1 MKNKIFYA
9 LVIFSLSAWG
19 FIQAQD
25 QGQGQDQEVP
35 PEGYQQEEQFPP
47 PEYIPTAEL
56 PPEANQETLLP
67 PEAALSMPEQPPV
80 QATGPAPSQIS
91 VSEVGGQNKISL
103 DIKGM
108 DVVDVLKMLATRA
121 GLNIAVGRNVTGR
134 VTLFLKD
141 MDVWDAFEIILLAN
155 DLAYEKKGDIINV
168 MTQRDYELQY
178 GERYKDKKEAK
189 VIPLKYAKAA
199 DLSRALNQIK
209 SNIGRIVVD
218 EASNILVLID
228 TPEKILEME
237 GFIQKADL
245 VLKTQIFGLDY
256 AQAEKIQP
264 KIQEAVTKGVGS
276 VKIDERTNKIVVT
289 DYPEKI
295 EEIGKII
302 SAFDEKTPQVLIDAQ
317 IIEVSPTDNLQMGI
331 DWDYW
336 IKNHFRTTIPFGLT
350 SVIGGIGA
358 SMAQNVT
365 SVGDLSAVLS
375 LLRTIGDTKVLSSPR
390 IITLN
395 NQEAK
400 ILVGKK
406 DPYVTVTT
414 TQPANG
420 PAVISQNVQT
430 VEWGIKLSVTPTIN
444 RDGFITMKI
453 KPEVSTAVDKTVTSG
468 NQTTILP
475 VVSTTEAETTVM
487 VKDGVTIIIG
497 GLKSEKITKNYS
509 EVPILGD
516 IPIIGRLFRK
526 TTNDKIE
533 TSDLVI
539 LLTPHIIT
547 GESAFA
553 DFSDIKPKD
562 GYVARMEKGKVVKDK
577 FSTNKQEQS
586 IESIADRR
594 QGKDSEYC
602 RLIISKIN
610 HFAQQNAFVGKR
622 GEVSVNF
629 TLSPEGNL
637 IKEPNVV
644 EASEDYL
651 AVLAVGAVKDAAP
664 FPAFPADFEKA
675 DKSFQIT
682 LEYR

>member
-1 MKNKIFYA
+1 
-9 LVIFSLSAWG
+9 
-19 FIQAQD
+19 
-25 QGQGQDQEVP
+25 
-35 PEGYQQEEQFPP
+35 
-47 PEYIPTAEL
+47 
-56 PPEANQETLLP
+56 
-67 PEAALSMPEQPPV
+67 
-80 QATGPAPSQIS
+80 
-91 VSEVGGQNKISL
+91 
-103 DIKGM
+103 
-108 DVVDVLKMLATRA
+108 
-121 GLNIAVGRNVTGR
+121 
-134 VTLFLKD
+134 
-141 MDVWDAFEIILLAN
+141 
-155 DLAYEKKGDIINV
+155 